1 MIGRSGVNPHLNQ
14 QNHGRSRGKCKSLSS
29 LCKQHEGALE
39 QNLCD
44 QLLSSQQRTIVV
56 LLMWVTKYEMCMNQM
71 LAQSNRKQGAYV
83 EVMCWTVKSR
93 AVHRQQTVSEYRLT
107 IVHYSVGRSDLKQYA
122 GYCCGLNDMSMCG
135 CVDCSRRHCNSRCA
149 LILPLWVYS
158 SWGVFKC
165 CSFVSFPNPYSCLLS
180 TQDVSPYW
188 PFDVFVVMPRP
199 WHCQC
204 IYY

>member
-1 MIGRSGVNPHLNQ
+1 
-14 QNHGRSRGKCKSLSS
+14 
-29 LCKQHEGALE
+29 
-39 QNLCD
+39 
-44 QLLSSQQRTIVV
+44 
-56 LLMWVTKYEMCMNQM
+56 
-71 LAQSNRKQGAYV
+71 
-83 EVMCWTVKSR
+83 MCWTVKSR

-122 GYCCGLNDMSMCG
+122 GYCCGLNDMSSCG

-149 LILPLWVYS
+149 LLLPLWVYS

-188 PFDVFVVMPRP
+188 PFVVVVVVVMPRP

-204 IYY
+204 IYYYFSNRHSCITAHLSRQLLEAGLICIVICRCHHCSGTRME